1 MWIICRKELADHF
14 SSIRFLILFWL
25 ILMVALVSAYMAAAH
40 VREALD
46 GLSKPSQVFLL
57 LFTTPGKFF
66 SLVQFIA
73 FFGPL
78 LGIIMGFDAINRER
92 QHRTLAKLV
101 SQPIFRDAI
110 INGKFLAGVITVS
123 IALASMLLLLT
134 GMGLMT
140 VGVVP
145 GGEEIGR
152 LAVYLVV
159 SIAYVSF
166 WLGLAIFFS
175 VLFRSLATSA
185 LAAVAV
191 WIFSAFFMGFIA
203 DLAADAAAPIR
214 NPRDP
219 EEIVANRRFADAASL
234 ASPAVLY
241 SQATSTILDPYRRT
255 RSNLVLTGPME
266 QFSLERFQ
274 NPLPLD
280 QSLLVVWPYLTSL
293 AALTLVC
300 FGLSY
305 VVFMRQE
312 IRSV

>member
-1 MWIICRKELADHF
+1 MWTICRKELADHF
-14 SSIRFLILFWL
+14 SSTRFLILFCL
-25 ILMVALVSAYMAAAH
+25 ILMVALVSTYMAAANI
-40 VREALD
+40 REALE
-46 GLSKPSQVFLL
+46 GVAKPSHVFLL
-57 LFTTPGKFF
+57 IFTTPGKFF

-101 SQPIFRDAI
+101 SQPIFRDAV

-123 IALASMLLLLT
+123 IALLSLMLLLSGL
-134 GMGLMT
+134 GLMT

-145 GGEEIGR
+145 GPDEIGR
-152 LAVYLVV
+152 LAIYLVI

-166 WLGLAIFFS
+166 WLGLAIWFS
-175 VLFRSLATSA
+175 ILFRALATSA
-185 LAAVAV
+185 LAAVAL
-191 WIFSAFFMGFIA
+191 WIFFSFFIGFA
-203 DLAADAAAPIR
+203 SDLVADAVSPVR

-219 EEIVANRRFADAASL
+219 EQVVANQRAANAASL

-255 RSNLVLTGPME
+255 RSNLVLVGLME
-266 QFSLERFQ
+266 RLSLERFR

-280 QSLLVVWPYLTSL
+280 QSILVVWPYLTLL

>member
-1 MWIICRKELADHF
+1 MWTICRKELADHF
-14 SSIRFLILFWL
+14 SSARFLILFCL
-25 ILMVALVSAYMAAAH
+25 VVIVALVSTYLAATN
-40 VREALD
+40 VKEALE
-46 GLSKPSQVFLL
+46 GTSKPAQVFLL
-57 LFTTPGKFF
+57 LFTTPGKFI

-101 SQPIFRDAI
+101 SQPIFRDAV

-123 IALASMLLLLT
+123 IALVALLLLLSAT
-134 GMGLMT
+134 GLMT

-145 GGEEIGR
+145 GQEEIGR
-152 LAVYLVV
+152 LVIYLVV

-166 WLGLAIFFS
+166 WLGLAILFS
-175 VLFRSLATSA
+175 ILFRSLATSA
-185 LAAVAV
+185 LAAVALWV
-191 WIFSAFFMGFIA
+191 FFSFFMGFA
-203 DLAADAAAPIR
+203 SALLADAVSPVKNAD
-214 NPRDP
+214 DP
-219 EEIVANRRFADAASL
+219 EEVVANQRVADAASL

-255 RSNLVLTGPME
+255 RSNVVLTGPME
-266 QFSLERFQ
+266 KLSLERFE
-274 NPLPLD
+274 NPLSLD
-280 QSLLVVWPYLTSL
+280 QSILVVWPYLTSL
-293 AALTLVC
+293 GALTLVC

-305 VVFMRQE
+305 IIFLRQE

>member
-1 MWIICRKELADHF
+1 MWTICRKELADHF
-14 SSIRFLILFWL
+14 SSIRFLILFCL
-25 ILMVALVSAYMAAAH
+25 IFMLALVATYMAAANL
-40 VREALD
+40 REALE
-46 GLSKPSQVFLL
+46 GVAKPAHLFLL
-57 LFTTPGKFF
+57 LFTTPGKFL

-101 SQPIFRDAI
+101 SQPIFRDAV

-123 IALASMLLLLT
+123 IALASLLLLLT
-134 GMGLMT
+134 GLGLLT

-152 LAVYLVV
+152 LVVYLGI

-166 WLGLAIFFS
+166 WLGLAILFS
-175 VLFRSLATSA
+175 ILFRSLATSA
-185 LAAVAV
+185 LAAVAL
-191 WIFSAFFMGFIA
+191 WIIFSFFIGFAA
-203 DLAADAAAPIR
+203 DLVADAVRPVK

-219 EEIVANRRFADAASL
+219 EELVANQRAADAASL

-241 SQATSTILDPYRRT
+241 SQATSTILDPYRRS

-266 QFSLERFQ
+266 RLSLERFQ

-280 QSLLVVWPYLTSL
+280 QSLLVVWPYLTLL

-305 VVFMRQE
+305 VFFMRQE